1 VKLDLHPGWVCGEG
15 PESDVVVSTRAR
27 LARNL
32 SGRPFP
38 GRASSENLLEVAE
51 LVRVA
56 AERMGDDFPGLKVID
71 LKGLGEPERERLVDA
86 HVASYEQVEPKDGRL
101 IILNPEAS
109 IAIMVN
115 EEDHLRV
122 QAILAGLQP
131 ASAWELV
138 DRVDDCLA
146 RTLRFDYTDSYG
158 YLTAS
163 LSNVGTGLR
172 VSTMLHLAGLAQTGR
187 LTRTLRA
194 AYELGI
200 SVRGLFGEGTSGH
213 GDFYQVSNEVTL
225 GLPER
230 EIVHR
235 VRGVAEHLIGE
246 ERRARRILSE
256 ERRAECAERAA
267 ECLTILRRKKS
278 IGAVEALGL
287 LSPIRLAAAIGIV
300 SGGNPRLFNELLI
313 SMGIGRLTG
322 SRRVSW
328 DAVKAELTR
337 APTIKS
343 KLKGLNIA
351 YS

>member
-1 VKLDLHPGWVCGEG
+1 MKLDLHPGWACKDG

-27 LARNL
+27 LARNI

-38 GRASSENLLEVAE
+38 GRASSESLVEVAD
-51 LVRVA
+51 LVRKA
-56 AERMGDDFPGLKVID
+56 ANNMLLDFPGLKTID
-71 LKGLGEPERERLVDA
+71 LKDIGETDRERLVDA

-101 IILNPEAS
+101 IILNTEAS

-115 EEDHLRV
+115 EEDHLRI
-122 QAILAGLQP
+122 QAILPGLEP
-131 ASAWELV
+131 VSAWELV

-146 RTLRFDYTDSYG
+146 RSLRFDYTSSYG

-172 VSTMLHLAGLAQTGR
+172 VSTMLHLAGLAAAGR

-194 AYELGI
+194 AHELGI

-235 VRGVAEHLIGE
+235 VRGVAEYLIGE
-246 ERRARRILSE
+246 ERHARQILLE
-256 ERRAECAERAA
+256 EHRGECVARAE
-267 ECLTILRRKKS
+267 ECLTVLRRRKS
-278 IGAVEALGL
+278 IEAVEALGL
-287 LSPIRLAAAIGIV
+287 ISPIRLASAIGIV
-300 SGGNPRLFNELLI
+300 SGGNPPLFNELLI

-322 SRRVSW
+322 AKRVSW

-337 APTIKS
+337 APTIKG

-351 YS
+351 YT